1 MDVAEL
7 RVKYAE
13 IVRLRVTRREDPT
26 GVPPLVEIRELA
38 RRFPGALR
46 DLERLP
52 LATALA
58 RRDELDHVLSSGA
71 AEPLWSRAQRDYHGR
86 LRDALAEKRTA
97 VGGPT
102 DRNSA
107 KSENTL
113 VVRATVPA
121 AKLSTSVV
129 AEVARGMGIDV
140 STCRGL
146 LFPWEQNAG
155 PLAAR

>member
-1 MDVAEL
+1 VDVAEL
-7 RVKYAE
+7 RVKYVE
-13 IVRLRVTRREDPT
+13 IVRLRVARREDPT
-26 GVPPLVEIRELA
+26 GVPPLVEIRALA

-71 AEPLWSRAQRDYHGR
+71 TEPPWSRAQRGYHGR
-86 LRDALAEKRTA
+86 LRDALAKKRA
-97 VGGPT
+97 VVAPT
-102 DRNSA
+102 ERKSVE
-107 KSENTL
+107 SENTL
-113 VVRATVPA
+113 VLPVPRG
-121 AKLSTSVV
+121 KLTTLVV

-155 PLAAR
+155 PLAH